1 MLDADGPFI
10 AESWHEDTPGAASSQ
25 EARSVERA
33 SERESDG
40 ALNLPPP
47 PTVGASRI
55 RFCAGVPIP
64 GGDGAPD
71 ACLCVFGYHPRR
83 VADSERQCLSG
94 LGDLLGDAL
103 SRGRRASQFDAAFAS
118 PNILAWSLA
127 PDGTIET
134 ANDAALDAVNATR
147 GDVVGLK
154 IWNGPWWRY
163 NPAERDTV
171 LLHVREAVR
180 QGTHRDFFPGTDL
193 RSGGRTFTTRTTI
206 CPVRGP
212 GGGLSGLLL
221 LAFKTTEQRHRTEQP
236 EKQRLTISTY
246 LHQAEEELLTAKNR
260 SAQAKKE
267 LDARTRMLATLSHE
281 VRTPLTSVIGFAN
294 TIGSDLHVLREE
306 GPPDGQTVGD
316 VLATLGRFAHLIE
329 ESGERLLSALDGV
342 LTLSKIETGQL
353 DLSPHVLDAC
363 SEVRTIAAQMEP
375 EAEKTGIALTVT
387 CPDPVQVW
395 ADRDG
400 LDIVLRNLISN
411 ALKYTEAGGRAEVRV
426 SSATGVSIIEIEDTG
441 IGMDPDELPDLLQSF
456 HRGTSPLVDEQEG
469 VGLGL
474 SLVQQIVAEMD
485 GSLNID
491 TAPGRGTT
499 VTVRLPATES
509 APGSKAD

>member
-10 AESWHEDTPGAASSQ
+10 VESWHEDTPGAASSQ
-25 EARSVERA
+25 EARRVQRA
-33 SERESDG
+33 SDG

-64 GGDGAPD
+64 GGDGTPD
-71 ACLCVFGYHPRR
+71 ASLSVFGYHPRR
-83 VADSERQCLSG
+83 VADSEQQCLSG

-180 QGTHRDFFPGTDL
+180 QGMHRDFFPGTDL

-212 GGGLSGLLL
+212 GGGLSG
-221 LAFKTTEQRHRTEQP
+221 
-236 EKQRLTISTY
+236 
-246 LHQAEEELLTAKNR
+246 
-260 SAQAKKE
+260 
-267 LDARTRMLATLSHE
+267 
-281 VRTPLTSVIGFAN
+281 
-294 TIGSDLHVLREE
+294 
-306 GPPDGQTVGD
+306 
-316 VLATLGRFAHLIE
+316 
-329 ESGERLLSALDGV
+329 
-342 LTLSKIETGQL
+342 
-353 DLSPHVLDAC
+353 
-363 SEVRTIAAQMEP
+363 
-375 EAEKTGIALTVT
+375 
-387 CPDPVQVW
+387 
-395 ADRDG
+395 
-400 LDIVLRNLISN
+400 
-411 ALKYTEAGGRAEVRV
+411 
-426 SSATGVSIIEIEDTG
+426 
-441 IGMDPDELPDLLQSF
+441 
-456 HRGTSPLVDEQEG
+456 
-469 VGLGL
+469 
-474 SLVQQIVAEMD
+474 
-485 GSLNID
+485 
-491 TAPGRGTT
+491 
-499 VTVRLPATES
+499 
-509 APGSKAD
+509 